1 MRLPLPAGEG
11 WGEGEKPRPPKR
23 YSQNKTKKPL
33 DPVVNYRVYSVK
45 TMRDETFQKIGQA
58 AKAAAVGV
66 ETVRFYE
73 REGLLPKPKRSG
85 AGYRLYP
92 PDTVARLRFIKQAK
106 QLGFTLKEINE
117 LLSLRAS
124 SRANCGHV
132 RARAERKRD
141 EIDGKLRELR
151 QMRRALNNLIKECT
165 GEGPLSRCTIL
176 SAMDGK

>member
-1 MRLPLPAGEG
+1 LAQWELHLPKAAWFLAFFPTLEIN
-11 WGEGEKPRPPKR
+11 P
-23 YSQNKTKKPL
+23 KKPL
-33 DPVVNYRVYSVK
+33 DPVVNYRVYGVR
-45 TMRDETFQKIGQA
+45 TMRDESFQKIGQA

-73 REGLLPKPKRSG
+73 REGLLPKPKRSA

-92 PDTVARLRFIKQAK
+92 PDTVKRLQFIKQAK
-106 QLGFTLKEINE
+106 QLGFTLSEINE

-151 QMRRALNNLIKECT
+151 RVRRALNNLIEECT
-165 GEGPLSRCTIL
+165 GEGPLSGCTIL
-176 SAMDGK
+176 GAMDGK

>member
-1 MRLPLPAGEG
+1 
-11 WGEGEKPRPPKR
+11 
-23 YSQNKTKKPL
+23 
-33 DPVVNYRVYSVK
+33 
-45 TMRDETFQKIGQA
+45 MRDGTFQKIGQA

-124 SRANCGHV
+124 SRSNCGDV
-132 RARAERKRD
+132 REHAERKRD

-151 QMRRALNNLIKECT
+151 KLRRALDQLIEECS
-165 GEGPLSRCTIL
+165 GEGPVSECPIL
-176 SAMDGK
+176 GAMEVNKR